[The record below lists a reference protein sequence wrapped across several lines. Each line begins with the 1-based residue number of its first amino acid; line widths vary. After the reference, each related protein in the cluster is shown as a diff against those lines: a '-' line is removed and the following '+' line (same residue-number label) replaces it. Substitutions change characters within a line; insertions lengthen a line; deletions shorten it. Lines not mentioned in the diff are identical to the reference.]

1 MNFYMRGVAMLLAV
15 SLLAGCAGLSRPK
28 QPLPPAVDAGQAAQ
42 AQLAREQW
50 LQVHRNWSLE
60 GRVAIRR
67 ADKGG
72 SGRIDWSQRGEDFE
86 VSLSAPVT
94 RQSWRLTGN
103 DAGVVLDGLD
113 GGPRRGADAGQLLVE
128 ATGWEIPVQAL
139 AYWIRGQA
147 APALPAADLQYGTD
161 GHLAAL
167 TQGGWRIAYTAWQPA
182 AGDTP
187 ALPARIEAER
197 GDSRVRLI
205 VDGWQPCAAAP

>member
-1 MNFYMRGVAMLLAV
+1 MSGRLRCMAAGVAVLLLA
-15 SLLAGCAGLSRPK
+15 ACAGMSPRKPG
-28 QPLPPAVDAGQAAQ
+28 PPAVDATAAAQ
-42 AQLAREQW
+42 AQSVREQW
-50 LQVHRNWSLE
+50 LRAHRDWSLE

-72 SGRIDWSQRGEDFE
+72 SGRIDWSQRGDEFQ

-103 DAGVVLDGLD
+103 GTEVVLDGLD

-128 ATGWEIPVQAL
+128 ATGWDIPVQAL
-139 AYWIRGQA
+139 AYWVRGQA
-147 APALPAADLQYGTD
+147 APGLPPAGLEYGGD

-167 TQGGWRIAYTAWQPA
+167 TQDGWRIAYTAWQPA
-182 AGDTP
+182 TDQMP

-205 VDGWQPCAAAP
+205 VDGWQPGAAGP